1 MIYDMTYIKK
11 VILENFQSHKHTEIL
26 FDEHLNV
33 IVGPSDQGK
42 SAIIRGIQWALFNE
56 PSGDF
61 FIREG
66 EKECS
71 IIIYFSDNTAIKRYK
86 SRSKNLYYYYDEFG
100 KETIYEGFG
109 LEVPK
114 EIVDKIKIRKIF
126 LSGKQS
132 NAINISEQLEGPFL
146 LSENTNT
153 RANAIGRLIGVH
165 IVDDAIKDTL
175 KDKTNLN
182 SLKKNNEEQYQ
193 NLSDDLKKYDYLDD
207 LKRILDKFEI
217 IQGSINEKQA
227 KLEKLIG
234 IRKDYIDCSNNIGNV
249 KSIINRLENI
259 DIVKEKSDRLN
270 NCIRIYNIVN
280 SKKVNLIN
288 IDEKINENLNILKYS
303 SNMDKMGN
311 ILINLDDKTKKLL
324 LLKSIDEKY
333 RYINKNLSDSNL
345 IIENLKT
352 IYIVS
357 NMTDDIEKNI
367 HGLNN
372 LSTIYKNLM
381 DLDKRIEQGNN
392 YIKKFKNISE
402 GDLLVQNISGKLKG
416 FNTFINVEKRYT
428 DILSN
433 INNTNK
439 IIKDEKDNIS
449 LFLEEYKS
457 LLLKLGICPLCLSKI
472 DSKTIEKIISNY
484 S

>member
-1 MIYDMTYIKK
+1 
-11 VILENFQSHKHTEIL
+11 
-26 FDEHLNV
+26 
-33 IVGPSDQGK
+33 
-42 SAIIRGIQWALFNE
+42 
-56 PSGDF
+56 
-61 FIREG
+61 
-66 EKECS
+66 
-71 IIIYFSDNTAIKRYK
+71 
-86 SRSKNLYYYYDEFG
+86 
-100 KETIYEGFG
+100 
-109 LEVPK
+109 
-114 EIVDKIKIRKIF
+114 
-126 LSGKQS
+126 
-132 NAINISEQLEGPFL
+132 
-146 LSENTNT
+146 
-153 RANAIGRLIGVH
+153 
-165 IVDDAIKDTL
+165 
-175 KDKTNLN
+175 
-182 SLKKNNEEQYQ
+182 
-193 NLSDDLKKYDYLDD
+193 
-207 LKRILDKFEI
+207 
-217 IQGSINEKQA
+217 
-227 KLEKLIG
+227 
-234 IRKDYIDCSNNIGNV
+234 
-249 KSIINRLENI
+249 
-259 DIVKEKSDRLN
+259 
-270 NCIRIYNIVN
+270 
-280 SKKVNLIN
+280 
-288 IDEKINENLNILKYS
+288 
-303 SNMDKMGN
+303 MGN